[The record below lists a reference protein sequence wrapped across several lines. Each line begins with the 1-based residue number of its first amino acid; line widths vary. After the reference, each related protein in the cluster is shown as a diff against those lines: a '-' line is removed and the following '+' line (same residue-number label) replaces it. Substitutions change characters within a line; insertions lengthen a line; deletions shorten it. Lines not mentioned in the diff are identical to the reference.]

1 MVRLGDRPALAAVV
15 TGPKGRTMAMAH
27 QLFQQFDR
35 MVAAHDRVALTAAAG
50 RSVGAVAELKRS
62 TMSAESTLQHRC
74 YLGLRRLIE
83 PLESCD
89 GQTDDAADTF
99 EGVGETFEDAASV
112 AQFSE
117 AVINADS
124 SGAEATVR
132 RLFIRCGDARVSDS
146 RLVENGFRAFVD
158 HVSARLNLHG
168 IPVEL
173 TRRQLYG
180 ALDRVLAWPTY
191 DLAGEAMAD
200 EIALFMRQAREY
212 RHDPRNASIMD
223 AVDVISRNLAGEI
236 SLESLAER
244 AQMSTSYFSRLF
256 KHVVGE
262 KFKDYVINQR
272 IELAKQLL
280 RDTSDKVYAVAE
292 AVGFRDHH
300 YFSDVFKRK
309 TGITPVEY
317 RHRSREGEQ

>member
-27 QLFQQFDR
+27 QLFQQLDH
-35 MVAAHDRVALTAAAG
+35 MVAKHDCVALTAAAG
-50 RSVGAVAELKRS
+50 RSVAAVAELKRS
-62 TMSAESTLQHRC
+62 AVSAESTLLHRR
-74 YLGLRRLIE
+74 YLGLGRLIE
-83 PLESCD
+83 PTESCD
-89 GQTDDAADTF
+89 GQTEDAAGTF
-99 EGVGETFEDAASV
+99 EGAGETFEDAASV

-132 RLFIRCGDARVSDS
+132 RLFIRCVDARVSDV
-146 RLVENGFRAFVD
+146 RLVETGFRSFVD
-158 HVSARLNLHG
+158 HVSARLSLHG

-173 TRRQLYG
+173 TRRQLHG
-180 ALDRVLAWPTY
+180 ALDRALAWPTY
-191 DLAGEAMAD
+191 DLAVEAMAN
-200 EIALFMRQAREY
+200 ELALFTRQAREY

-223 AVDVISRNLAGEI
+223 AVDVIRRNLAGEV

-262 KFKDYVINQR
+262 KFKDYLINQR

-280 RDTSDKVYAVAE
+280 RNTSDKVYAVAE
-292 AVGFRDHH
+292 AVGFHDHH

-309 TGITPVEY
+309 TGITPVEF
-317 RHRSREGEQ
+317 RHRSREGES